1 MSIFALH
8 YNVKMMRKTVIGVCL
23 FAVATAI
30 LIYVIALTSYD
41 DRMLS
46 LNETEYYFND
56 RLASIS
62 SEGDSVIWVGT
73 EFGDVCLSDGNNQH
87 QIKLG
92 DDRIYKVYTESK
104 TGDNRICWIGERNSG
119 LTKWEIENGKATLL
133 AEYSIPYKGLH
144 YSVYDIEEVKG
155 KLIAA
160 TSQGVFVLNLQQ
172 KGAQLKMIYPLDAH
186 KKYKTGEPFVAKRI
200 VRTPQDDILIATQNG
215 LLHINLNTML
225 TSVFHRGEAIN
236 DLCLIGEDVNILAGD
251 RFYVENT
258 KGELKQKVQLDFHAN
273 VFYNVGGAYCF
284 LDNSQAMLSRDLE
297 HFFTIPLRRKIPV
310 YCNNVVVTDHRS
322 GYVMLVTENALWK
335 VPVHQSMFNENAPI
349 VSACSDN
356 VGNTYYISARNEIFM
371 QPKGSHQA
379 KKIFDFIHESP
390 IVEAKAHDGYLY
402 YINSRRELKRIW
414 LTNNFV
420 RNLLLARKELLYL
433 SQAKIT
439 SLGMTTSDDD
449 VKIYLGVQDGLMEI
463 NPETQKVDTIKTF
476 DDKYITNFY
485 SQGKDN
491 GNLYLTTLNHG
502 IFYGKNRDFK
512 LVDGS
517 SSLEN
522 IRSMAITEEFPPQ
535 MLVLTGNTLLLNGS
549 HETLDAKGEDYMIA
563 VGDSIVYTLPEFGI
577 RKYRKQNNKLL
588 LVADY
593 YHDVRFEKQALVAQ
607 NGNIRLGC
615 ELGVLS
621 FNAGQED
628 TAQWVDIV
636 NSNITR
642 RGLVITAVSILLL
655 LAIIFL
661 AYYRYRMFSIRQI
674 HVRKTDLKK
683 RLKELESVC
692 MLLSGNY
699 EQEIEQLKKDIDD
712 VRIGGHHTWKQN
724 NAKIAE
730 LSDTIMRM
738 NRNTAL
744 LLLKQIDKQRERLLT
759 LEIADSKQLLAATE
773 EALQQGKIEILR
785 SQALV
790 NDRWLKNYEK
800 VKMELHGYTLHLH
813 QMLMIDGL
821 TKGLMEHIEEY
832 KELLTTKSMNVLESD
847 LNSIRSD
854 YERIMGQ
861 EALQILFKFKVKRN
875 KQLAAL
881 NGEDRVVLAV
891 KSQFDSI
898 TADMEHQERLV
909 LLRQLKHTNE
919 RIKQVLL
926 RAELAKAMKQFAV
939 TRDTYSTES
948 EVAHHI
954 EELIAMLY
962 SSIQNTDPRLISQ
975 ILKFNGWDNQQ
986 AKVLMLLMTDPK
998 VKRTDIPGMIRVI
1011 GNLNPVVS
1019 RLMKNKI
1026 KPVEKDLRL
1035 YVERHPA
1042 SMAAYILTLI
1052 E

>member
-1 MSIFALH
+1 M
-8 YNVKMMRKTVIGVCL
+8 
-23 FAVATAI
+23 
-30 LIYVIALTSYD
+30 LIYGFALTSYD
-41 DRMLS
+41 DKVLS

-62 SEGDSVIWVGT
+62 SEGDSAIWIGT
-73 EFGDVCLSDGNNQH
+73 EFGEVCLSDGSSLQ
-87 QIKLG
+87 QIRLG
-92 DDRIYKVYTESK
+92 DDRIYKVYTEHK
-104 TGDNRICWIGERNSG
+104 DGNKRICWVGERNAG
-119 LTKWEIENGKATLL
+119 LAKWDIEKGTAIRM
-133 AEYSIPYKGLH
+133 AEYGIKSKGVH
-144 YSVYDIEEVKG
+144 YSVYDIEIAQG
-155 KLIAA
+155 KLFAA
-160 TSQGVFVLNLQQ
+160 TSQGVFVLDLLQ
-172 KGAQLKMIYPLDAH
+172 KNAQLKMIYPQ
-186 KKYKTGEPFVAKRI
+186 KEEKNYKVGEPFVAKKI
-200 VRTPQDDILIATQNG
+200 VKLPTDDILIATQKG
-215 LLHINLNTML
+215 VLHINLHTMQ
-225 TSVFHRGEAIN
+225 TRVTHQDEVIN
-236 DLCLIGEDVNILAGD
+236 DISLIGKNVNILAGD
-251 RFYVENT
+251 RFYVENIR
-258 KGELKQKVQLDFHAN
+258 GDLKQKVQLDFHAN

-284 LDNSQAMLSRDLE
+284 LDNSQAMLSRDLK

-310 YCNNVVVTDHRS
+310 YCNNVVVTDHHS

-371 QPKGSHQA
+371 QPKGSHKA

-402 YINSRRELKRIW
+402 YVNSRREVKRIW
-414 LTNNFV
+414 LTSNFV
-420 RNLLLARKELLYL
+420 RNLLLARKEILFH

-439 SLGMTTSDDD
+439 SLGMTIGDD
-449 VKIYLGVQDGLMEI
+449 VRLYLGVQDGLVVI
-463 NPETQKVDTIKTF
+463 NPETHEVDTIKKF

-485 SQGKDN
+485 CQGKDN

-502 IFYGKNRDFK
+502 IFYGKNNEFK
-512 LVDGS
+512 QIEGS
-517 SSLEN
+517 SNLEN

-535 MLVLTGNTLLLNGS
+535 MLVLTGNTLLLNGKDD
-549 HETLDAKGEDYMIA
+549 TLDAKGEDCLIA
-563 VGDSIVYTLPEFGI
+563 VGDSIVYSLPEFGI
-577 RKYRKQNNKLL
+577 RKYRKKGDKLV
-588 LVADY
+588 LVGDF
-593 YHDVRFEKQALVAQ
+593 YHDVRFDKQAMIAQ
-607 NGNIRLGC
+607 NGNICLGC
-615 ELGVLS
+615 ELGILS
-621 FNAGQED
+621 FTAGNENR
-628 TAQWVDIV
+628 AQWVEIV
-636 NSNITR
+636 NSSITR
-642 RGLVITAVSILLL
+642 RVLVMSAISILLL
-655 LAIIFL
+655 FSIIVL
-661 AYYRYRMFSIRQI
+661 TYYRYRVLSIRQI
-674 HVRKTDLKK
+674 HVRKADLKK
-683 RLKELESVC
+683 RLQELETVC
-692 MLLSGNY
+692 MLLPENY
-699 EQEIEQLKKDIDD
+699 VQEIEQLKSDIND
-712 VRIGGHHTWKQN
+712 VGIGGCHTWKQN
-724 NAKIAE
+724 NEKMAE

-1011 GNLNPVVS
+1011 GNLNPVIS

-1026 KPVEKDLRL
+1026 KPAEDDLRQ
-1035 YVERHPA
+1035 YVDRHPA

>member
-1 MSIFALH
+1 M
-8 YNVKMMRKTVIGVCL
+8 
-23 FAVATAI
+23 
-30 LIYVIALTSYD
+30 LIYGFALTSYD
-41 DRMLS
+41 DKVLS

-62 SEGDSVIWVGT
+62 SEGDSAIWIGT
-73 EFGDVCLSDGNNQH
+73 EFGEVCLSDGSSLQ
-87 QIKLG
+87 QIRLG
-92 DDRIYKVYTESK
+92 DDRIYKVYTENK
-104 TGDNRICWIGERNSG
+104 DGNKRICWVGERNAG
-119 LTKWEIENGKATLL
+119 LAKWDIEKGTAIRM
-133 AEYSIPYKGLH
+133 AEYGIKSKGVH
-144 YSVYDIEEVKG
+144 YSVYDIEIAQG
-155 KLIAA
+155 KLFAA
-160 TSQGVFVLNLQQ
+160 TSQGVFVLDLLQ
-172 KGAQLKMIYPLDAH
+172 KNAQLKMIYPQ
-186 KKYKTGEPFVAKRI
+186 KEEKNYKVGEPFVAKKI
-200 VRTPQDDILIATQNG
+200 VKLPTDDILIATQKG
-215 LLHINLNTML
+215 VLHINLHTMQ
-225 TSVFHRGEAIN
+225 TRVTHQDEVIN
-236 DLCLIGEDVNILAGD
+236 DISLIGKNVNILAGD
-251 RFYVENT
+251 RFYVENIR
-258 KGELKQKVQLDFHAN
+258 GDLKQKVQLDFHAN

-310 YCNNVVVTDHRS
+310 YCNNVVVTDHHS

-402 YINSRRELKRIW
+402 YVNSRREVKRIW
-414 LTNNFV
+414 LTSNFV
-420 RNLLLARKELLYL
+420 RNLLLARKEILFH

-439 SLGMTTSDDD
+439 SLGMTIGDD
-449 VKIYLGVQDGLMEI
+449 VRLYLGVQDGLVVI
-463 NPETQKVDTIKTF
+463 NPETHEVDSIKKF

-485 SQGKDN
+485 CQGKDN

-502 IFYGKNRDFK
+502 IFYGKNNEFK
-512 LVDGS
+512 QIEGS
-517 SSLEN
+517 SNLEN

-535 MLVLTGNTLLLNGS
+535 MLVLTGNTLLLNGKDD
-549 HETLDAKGEDYMIA
+549 TLDAKGEDCLIA
-563 VGDSIVYTLPEFGI
+563 VGDSIVYSLPEFGI
-577 RKYRKQNNKLL
+577 RKYRKKGDKLV
-588 LVADY
+588 LVGDF
-593 YHDVRFEKQALVAQ
+593 YHDVRFDKQAMIAQ
-607 NGNIRLGC
+607 NGNICLGC
-615 ELGVLS
+615 ELGILS
-621 FNAGQED
+621 FTAGNENR
-628 TAQWVDIV
+628 AQWVEIV
-636 NSNITR
+636 NSSITR
-642 RGLVITAVSILLL
+642 RVLVMSAISILLL
-655 LAIIFL
+655 FSIIVL
-661 AYYRYRMFSIRQI
+661 TYYRYRVLSIRQI
-674 HVRKTDLKK
+674 HVRKADLKK
-683 RLKELESVC
+683 RLQELETVC
-692 MLLSGNY
+692 MLLPENY
-699 EQEIEQLKKDIDD
+699 VQEIEQLKSDIND
-712 VRIGGHHTWKQN
+712 VGIGGCHTWKQN
-724 NAKIAE
+724 NEKMAE

-744 LLLKQIDKQRERLLT
+744 LLLKQIDKQRERLLP

-832 KELLTTKSMNVLESD
+832 KELLTTKSMSVLESD

-1011 GNLNPVVS
+1011 GNLNPVIS

-1026 KPVEKDLRL
+1026 KPAEDDLRQ
-1035 YVERHPA
+1035 YVDRHPA

>member
-1 MSIFALH
+1 MI
-8 YNVKMMRKTVIGVCL
+8 RKTLIAVCL
-23 FAVATAI
+23 FAVITAM
-30 LIYVIALTSYD
+30 LIYGFALTSYD
-41 DRMLS
+41 DKVLS

-62 SEGDSVIWVGT
+62 SEGDSAIWIGT
-73 EFGDVCLSDGNNQH
+73 EFGEVCLSDGSSLQ
-87 QIKLG
+87 QIRLG
-92 DDRIYKVYTESK
+92 DDRIYKVYTEHK
-104 TGDNRICWIGERNSG
+104 DGNKRICWVGERNAG
-119 LTKWEIENGKATLL
+119 LAKWDIEKGTAIRM
-133 AEYSIPYKGLH
+133 AEYGIKSKGVH
-144 YSVYDIEEVKG
+144 YSVYDIEIAQG
-155 KLIAA
+155 KLFAA
-160 TSQGVFVLNLQQ
+160 TSQGVFVLDLLQ
-172 KGAQLKMIYPLDAH
+172 KNAQLKMIYPQ
-186 KKYKTGEPFVAKRI
+186 KEEKNYKVGEPFVAKKI
-200 VRTPQDDILIATQNG
+200 VKLPTDDILIATQKG
-215 LLHINLNTML
+215 VLHINLHTMQ
-225 TSVFHRGEAIN
+225 TRVTHQDEVIN
-236 DLCLIGEDVNILAGD
+236 DISLIGKNVNILAGD
-251 RFYVENT
+251 RFYVENIR
-258 KGELKQKVQLDFHAN
+258 GDLKQKVQLDFHAN

-284 LDNSQAMLSRDLE
+284 LDNSQAMLSRDLK

-310 YCNNVVVTDHRS
+310 YCNNVVVTDHHS

-371 QPKGSHQA
+371 QPKGSHKA

-402 YINSRRELKRIW
+402 YVNSRREVKRIW
-414 LTNNFV
+414 LTSNFV
-420 RNLLLARKELLYL
+420 RNLLLARKEILFH

-439 SLGMTTSDDD
+439 SLGMTIGDD
-449 VKIYLGVQDGLMEI
+449 VRLYLGVQDGLVVI
-463 NPETQKVDTIKTF
+463 NPETHEVDTIKKF

-485 SQGKDN
+485 CQGKDN

-502 IFYGKNRDFK
+502 IFYGKNNEFK
-512 LVDGS
+512 QIEGS
-517 SSLEN
+517 SNLEN

-535 MLVLTGNTLLLNGS
+535 MLVLTGNTLLLNGKDD
-549 HETLDAKGEDYMIA
+549 TLDAKGEDCLIA
-563 VGDSIVYTLPEFGI
+563 VGDSIVYSLPEFGI
-577 RKYRKQNNKLL
+577 RKYRKKGDKLV
-588 LVADY
+588 LVGDF
-593 YHDVRFEKQALVAQ
+593 YHDVRFDKQAMIAQ
-607 NGNIRLGC
+607 NGNICLGC
-615 ELGVLS
+615 ELGILS
-621 FNAGQED
+621 FTAGNENR
-628 TAQWVDIV
+628 AQWVEIV
-636 NSNITR
+636 NSSITR
-642 RGLVITAVSILLL
+642 RVLVMSAISILLL
-655 LAIIFL
+655 FSIIVL
-661 AYYRYRMFSIRQI
+661 TYYRYRVLSIRQI
-674 HVRKTDLKK
+674 HVRKADLKK
-683 RLKELESVC
+683 RLQELETVC
-692 MLLSGNY
+692 MLLPENY
-699 EQEIEQLKKDIDD
+699 VQEIEQLKSDIND
-712 VRIGGHHTWKQN
+712 VGIGGCHTWKQN
-724 NAKIAE
+724 NEKMAE

-1011 GNLNPVVS
+1011 GNLNPVIS

-1026 KPVEKDLRL
+1026 KPAEDDLRQ
-1035 YVERHPA
+1035 YVDRHPA

>member
-1 MSIFALH
+1 MI
-8 YNVKMMRKTVIGVCL
+8 RKTLIGVCL
-23 FAVATAI
+23 FAVIAAM
-30 LIYVIALTSYD
+30 LIYVLALTSYD

-62 SEGDSVIWVGT
+62 SEGDSAIWIGT
-73 EFGDVCLSDGNNQH
+73 EFGEVCLSDGNSQQ

-92 DDRIYKVYTESK
+92 DDRIYKVYTEHK
-104 TGDNRICWIGERNSG
+104 DGNKRICWVGERNAG
-119 LTKWEIENGKATLL
+119 LTKWAIENGNAIRM
-133 AEYSIPYKGLH
+133 AEYGIKSKGVH
-144 YSVYDIEEVKG
+144 YSVYDIEIAQG
-155 KLIAA
+155 KLFAA
-160 TSQGVFVLNLQQ
+160 TSQGVFVLDLLQ
-172 KGAQLKMIYPLDAH
+172 KNAQLKMIYPQ
-186 KKYKTGEPFVAKRI
+186 KEEKNYKAGEPFVARKI
-200 VRTPQDDILIATQNG
+200 VKTPTDDILIATQKG
-215 LLHINLNTML
+215 VLHINLHTMQ
-225 TSVFHRGEAIN
+225 TRVTHQDEVIN
-236 DLCLIGEDVNILAGD
+236 DICLIGKNVNILAGD

-258 KGELKQKVQLDFHAN
+258 RGDLKQKVQLDFHAN

-284 LDNSQAMLSRDLE
+284 LDNSQAMLSRDLK
-297 HFFTIPLRRKIPV
+297 HFFTISLRRKIPV
-310 YCNNVVVTDHRS
+310 YCNNVVVTDHHS

-335 VPVHQSMFNENAPI
+335 VPVHQSMFNKNAPI

-371 QPKGSHQA
+371 QSKGSHQA

-402 YINSRRELKRIW
+402 YVNSRREVKRIW
-414 LTNNFV
+414 LTSNFV
-420 RNLLLARKELLYL
+420 RNLLLARKEILFQ

-439 SLGMTTSDDD
+439 SLGMTISDD
-449 VKIYLGVQDGLMEI
+449 VRLYLGVQDGLVEI
-463 NPETQKVDTIKTF
+463 NPEKHEVDTIKKF

-485 SQGKDN
+485 CQGKDN

-502 IFYGKNRDFK
+502 IFYGKNNEFK
-512 LVDGS
+512 QVEGS
-517 SSLEN
+517 SNLEN

-535 MLVLTGNTLLLNGS
+535 MLVLTGNTLLLNGTD
-549 HETLDAKGEDYMIA
+549 ETLDAKGEDCLIT
-563 VGDSIVYTLPEFGI
+563 VGDSIVYTLPEFGV
-577 RKYRKQNNKLL
+577 RKYRKKDDKLV
-588 LVADY
+588 LVGDF
-593 YHDVRFEKQALVAQ
+593 YHDVRFDKQALISQ

-615 ELGVLS
+615 ELGILS
-621 FNAGQED
+621 FTAGNENK
-628 TAQWVDIV
+628 AQWVEIV
-636 NSNITR
+636 NSSITR
-642 RGLVITAVSILLL
+642 RGLVISAVSILLL
-655 LAIIFL
+655 LAIIVL
-661 AYYRYRMFSIRQI
+661 SYYRYRVFSIRQI

-683 RLKELESVC
+683 RLQELESVC
-692 MLLSGNY
+692 MLLPGNY
-699 EQEIEQLKKDIDD
+699 AQEIEQLKNDIND
-712 VRIGGHHTWKQN
+712 VRIGGRHTWKQN
-724 NAKIAE
+724 NEKMAE

-773 EALQQGKIEILR
+773 DALQQGRIEILR
-785 SQALV
+785 SQTLT
-790 NDRWLKNYEK
+790 NDHWLKNYEK
-800 VKMELHGYTLHLH
+800 VKMELHEYTLHLQ
-813 QMLMIDGL
+813 QMLMIEGL
-821 TKGLMEHIEEY
+821 TKGLIEHIEEY
-832 KELLTTKSMNVLESD
+832 KELLTTKSMSVLEPD

-881 NGEDRVVLAV
+881 NARDRVVVAV
-891 KSQFDSI
+891 KSQLDSI

-926 RAELAKAMKQFAV
+926 RAELAKAMKLFADN
-939 TRDTYSTES
+939 RDVSSSES

-954 EELIAMLY
+954 EELIAMIY
-962 SSIQNTDPRLISQ
+962 SSMQNTDPRLISQ
-975 ILKFNGWDNQQ
+975 ILKFNGLDNQQ

-1026 KPVEKDLRL
+1026 KPAEDDLRQ
-1035 YVERHPA
+1035 YVDRHPA

>member
-1 MSIFALH
+1 MI
-8 YNVKMMRKTVIGVCL
+8 RKTLIAVCL
-23 FAVATAI
+23 FAVITAM
-30 LIYVIALTSYD
+30 LIYGFALTSYD
-41 DRMLS
+41 DKVLS

-62 SEGDSVIWVGT
+62 SEGDSAIWIGT
-73 EFGDVCLSDGNNQH
+73 EFGEVCLSDGSSLQ
-87 QIKLG
+87 QIRLG
-92 DDRIYKVYTESK
+92 DDRIYKVYTEHK
-104 TGDNRICWIGERNSG
+104 DGNKRICWVGERNAG
-119 LTKWEIENGKATLL
+119 LAKWDIEKGTAIRM
-133 AEYSIPYKGLH
+133 AEYGIKSKGVH
-144 YSVYDIEEVKG
+144 YSVYDIEIAQG
-155 KLIAA
+155 KLFAA
-160 TSQGVFVLNLQQ
+160 TSQGVFVLDLLQ
-172 KGAQLKMIYPLDAH
+172 KNAQLKMIYPQ
-186 KKYKTGEPFVAKRI
+186 KEEKNYKVGEPFVAKKI
-200 VRTPQDDILIATQNG
+200 VKLPTDDILIATQKG
-215 LLHINLNTML
+215 LLHINLHTMQ
-225 TSVFHRGEAIN
+225 TRVTHQDEVIN
-236 DLCLIGEDVNILAGD
+236 DISLIGKNVNILAGD
-251 RFYVENT
+251 RFYVENIR
-258 KGELKQKVQLDFHAN
+258 GDLKQKVQLDFHAN

-310 YCNNVVVTDHRS
+310 YCNNVVVTDHHS

-402 YINSRRELKRIW
+402 YVNSRREVKRIW
-414 LTNNFV
+414 LTSNFV
-420 RNLLLARKELLYL
+420 RNLLLARKEILFH

-439 SLGMTTSDDD
+439 SLGMTIGDD
-449 VKIYLGVQDGLMEI
+449 VRLYLGVQDGLVVI
-463 NPETQKVDTIKTF
+463 NPETHEVDTIKKF

-485 SQGKDN
+485 CQGKDN

-502 IFYGKNRDFK
+502 IFYGKNNEFK
-512 LVDGS
+512 QIEGS
-517 SSLEN
+517 SNLEN

-535 MLVLTGNTLLLNGS
+535 MLVLTGNTLLLNGKDD
-549 HETLDAKGEDYMIA
+549 TLDAKGEDCLIA
-563 VGDSIVYTLPEFGI
+563 VGDSIVYSLPEFGI
-577 RKYRKQNNKLL
+577 RKYRKKGDKLV
-588 LVADY
+588 LVGDF
-593 YHDVRFEKQALVAQ
+593 YHDVRFDKQAMIAQ
-607 NGNIRLGC
+607 NGNICLGC
-615 ELGVLS
+615 ELGILS
-621 FNAGQED
+621 FTAGNENR
-628 TAQWVDIV
+628 AQWVEIV
-636 NSNITR
+636 NSSITR
-642 RGLVITAVSILLL
+642 RVLVMSAISILLL
-655 LAIIFL
+655 FSIIVL
-661 AYYRYRMFSIRQI
+661 TYYRYRVLSIRQI
-674 HVRKTDLKK
+674 HVRKADLKK
-683 RLKELESVC
+683 RLQELETVC
-692 MLLSGNY
+692 MLLPENY
-699 EQEIEQLKKDIDD
+699 VQEIEQLKSDIND
-712 VRIGGHHTWKQN
+712 VGIGGCHTWKQN
-724 NAKIAE
+724 NEKMAE

-881 NGEDRVVLAV
+881 NGLDRVVLAV

-998 VKRTDIPGMIRVI
+998 VKRTDIPGMIREI
-1011 GNLNPVVS
+1011 GNLNPVIS

-1026 KPVEKDLRL
+1026 KPAEDDLRQ
-1035 YVERHPA
+1035 YVDRHPA

>member
-1 MSIFALH
+1 MI
-8 YNVKMMRKTVIGVCL
+8 RKTLIAVCL
-23 FAVATAI
+23 FAVITAM
-30 LIYVIALTSYD
+30 LIYGFALTSYD
-41 DRMLS
+41 DKVLS

-62 SEGDSVIWVGT
+62 SEGDSAIWIGT
-73 EFGDVCLSDGNNQH
+73 EFGEVCLSDGSSLQ
-87 QIKLG
+87 QIRLG
-92 DDRIYKVYTESK
+92 DDRIYKVYTEHK
-104 TGDNRICWIGERNSG
+104 DGNKRICWVGERNAG
-119 LTKWEIENGKATLL
+119 LAKWDIEKGTAIRM
-133 AEYSIPYKGLH
+133 AEYGIKSKGVH
-144 YSVYDIEEVKG
+144 YSVYDIEIAQG
-155 KLIAA
+155 KLFAA
-160 TSQGVFVLNLQQ
+160 TSQGVFVLDLLQ
-172 KGAQLKMIYPLDAH
+172 KNAQLKMIYPQ
-186 KKYKTGEPFVAKRI
+186 KEEKNYKVGEPFVAKKI
-200 VRTPQDDILIATQNG
+200 VKLPTDDILIATQKG
-215 LLHINLNTML
+215 LLHINLHTMQ
-225 TSVFHRGEAIN
+225 TRVTHQDEVIN
-236 DLCLIGEDVNILAGD
+236 DISLIGKNVNILAGD
-251 RFYVENT
+251 RFYVENIR
-258 KGELKQKVQLDFHAN
+258 GDLKQKVQLDFHAN

-310 YCNNVVVTDHRS
+310 YCNNVVVTDHHS

-402 YINSRRELKRIW
+402 YVNSRREVKRIW
-414 LTNNFV
+414 LTSNFV
-420 RNLLLARKELLYL
+420 RNLLLARKEILFH

-439 SLGMTTSDDD
+439 SLGMTIGDD
-449 VKIYLGVQDGLMEI
+449 VRLYLGVQDGLVVI
-463 NPETQKVDTIKTF
+463 NPETHEVDTIKKF

-485 SQGKDN
+485 CQGKDN

-502 IFYGKNRDFK
+502 IFYGKNNEFK
-512 LVDGS
+512 QIEGS
-517 SSLEN
+517 SNLEN

-535 MLVLTGNTLLLNGS
+535 MLVLTGNTLLLNGKDD
-549 HETLDAKGEDYMIA
+549 TLDAKGEDCLIA
-563 VGDSIVYTLPEFGI
+563 VGDSIVYSLPEFGI
-577 RKYRKQNNKLL
+577 RKYRKKGDKLV
-588 LVADY
+588 LVGDF
-593 YHDVRFEKQALVAQ
+593 YHDVRFDKQAMIAQ
-607 NGNIRLGC
+607 NGNICLGC
-615 ELGVLS
+615 ELGILS
-621 FNAGQED
+621 FTAGNENR
-628 TAQWVDIV
+628 AQWVEIV
-636 NSNITR
+636 NSSITR
-642 RGLVITAVSILLL
+642 RVLVMSAISILLL
-655 LAIIFL
+655 FSIIVL
-661 AYYRYRMFSIRQI
+661 TYYRYRVLSIRQI
-674 HVRKTDLKK
+674 HVRKADLKK
-683 RLKELESVC
+683 RLQELETVC
-692 MLLSGNY
+692 MLLPENY
-699 EQEIEQLKKDIDD
+699 VQEIEQLKSDIND
-712 VRIGGHHTWKQN
+712 VGIGGCHTWKQN
-724 NAKIAE
+724 NDKMAE

-832 KELLTTKSMNVLESD
+832 KELLTTKSMSVLESD

-939 TRDTYSTES
+939 TRDAYSTES

-1011 GNLNPVVS
+1011 GNLNPVIS

-1026 KPVEKDLRL
+1026 KPAEDDLRQ
-1035 YVERHPA
+1035 YVDRHPA

>member
-1 MSIFALH
+1 MI
-8 YNVKMMRKTVIGVCL
+8 RKTLIAVCL
-23 FAVATAI
+23 FAVITAM
-30 LIYVIALTSYD
+30 LIYGFALTSYD
-41 DRMLS
+41 DKVLS

-62 SEGDSVIWVGT
+62 SEGDSAIWIGT
-73 EFGDVCLSDGNNQH
+73 EFGEVCLSDGSSLQ
-87 QIKLG
+87 QIRLG
-92 DDRIYKVYTESK
+92 DDRIYKVYTEHK
-104 TGDNRICWIGERNSG
+104 DGNKRICWVGERNAG
-119 LTKWEIENGKATLL
+119 LAKWDIEKGTAIRM
-133 AEYSIPYKGLH
+133 AEYGIKSKGVH
-144 YSVYDIEEVKG
+144 YSVYDIEIAQG
-155 KLIAA
+155 KLFAA
-160 TSQGVFVLNLQQ
+160 TSQGVFVLDLLQ
-172 KGAQLKMIYPLDAH
+172 KNAQLKMIYPQ
-186 KKYKTGEPFVAKRI
+186 KEEKNYKVGEPFVAKKI
-200 VRTPQDDILIATQNG
+200 VKLPTDDILIATQKG
-215 LLHINLNTML
+215 VLHINLHTMQ
-225 TSVFHRGEAIN
+225 TRVTHQDEVIN
-236 DLCLIGEDVNILAGD
+236 DISLIGKNVNILAGD
-251 RFYVENT
+251 RFYVENIR
-258 KGELKQKVQLDFHAN
+258 GDLKQKVQLDFHAN

-402 YINSRRELKRIW
+402 YVNSRREVKRIW
-414 LTNNFV
+414 LTSNFV
-420 RNLLLARKELLYL
+420 RNLLLARKEILFH

-439 SLGMTTSDDD
+439 SLGMTIGDD
-449 VKIYLGVQDGLMEI
+449 VRLYLGVQDGLVVI
-463 NPETQKVDTIKTF
+463 NPETHEVDTIKKF

-485 SQGKDN
+485 CQGKDN

-502 IFYGKNRDFK
+502 IFYGKNNEFK
-512 LVDGS
+512 QIEGS
-517 SSLEN
+517 SNLEN

-535 MLVLTGNTLLLNGS
+535 MLVLTGNTLLLNGKDD
-549 HETLDAKGEDYMIA
+549 TLDAKGEDCLIA
-563 VGDSIVYTLPEFGI
+563 VGDSIVYSLPEFGI
-577 RKYRKQNNKLL
+577 RKYRKKGDKLV
-588 LVADY
+588 LVGDF
-593 YHDVRFEKQALVAQ
+593 YHDVRFDKQAMIAQ
-607 NGNIRLGC
+607 NGNICLGC
-615 ELGVLS
+615 ELGILS
-621 FNAGQED
+621 FTAGNENR
-628 TAQWVDIV
+628 AQWVEIV
-636 NSNITR
+636 NSSITR
-642 RGLVITAVSILLL
+642 RVLVMSAISILLL
-655 LAIIFL
+655 FSIIVL
-661 AYYRYRMFSIRQI
+661 TYYRYRVLSIRQI
-674 HVRKTDLKK
+674 HVRKADLKK
-683 RLKELESVC
+683 RLQELETVC
-692 MLLSGNY
+692 MLLPENY
-699 EQEIEQLKKDIDD
+699 VQEIEQLKSDIND
-712 VRIGGHHTWKQN
+712 VGIGGCHTWKQN
-724 NAKIAE
+724 NDKMAE

-790 NDRWLKNYEK
+790 NDHWLKNYEK

-832 KELLTTKSMNVLESD
+832 KELLTTKSMSVLESD

-939 TRDTYSTES
+939 TRDAYSTES

-962 SSIQNTDPRLISQ
+962 SSMQNTDPRLISQ

-1011 GNLNPVVS
+1011 GNLNPVIS

-1026 KPVEKDLRL
+1026 KPAEDDLRQ
-1035 YVERHPA
+1035 YVDRHPA

>member
-1 MSIFALH
+1 M
-8 YNVKMMRKTVIGVCL
+8 
-23 FAVATAI
+23 
-30 LIYVIALTSYD
+30 LIYGFALTSYD
-41 DRMLS
+41 DKVLS

-62 SEGDSVIWVGT
+62 SEGDSAIWIGT
-73 EFGDVCLSDGNNQH
+73 EFGEVCLSDGSSLQ
-87 QIKLG
+87 QIRLG
-92 DDRIYKVYTESK
+92 DDRIYKVYTEHK
-104 TGDNRICWIGERNSG
+104 DGNKRICWVGERNAG
-119 LTKWEIENGKATLL
+119 LAKWDIEKGTAIRM
-133 AEYSIPYKGLH
+133 AEYGIKSKGVH
-144 YSVYDIEEVKG
+144 YSVYDIEIAQG
-155 KLIAA
+155 KLFAA
-160 TSQGVFVLNLQQ
+160 TSQGVFVLDLLQ
-172 KGAQLKMIYPLDAH
+172 KNAQLKMIYPQ
-186 KKYKTGEPFVAKRI
+186 KEEKNYKVGEPFVAKKI
-200 VRTPQDDILIATQNG
+200 VKLPTDDILIATQKG
-215 LLHINLNTML
+215 VLHINLHTMQ
-225 TSVFHRGEAIN
+225 TRVTHQDEVIN
-236 DLCLIGEDVNILAGD
+236 DISLIGKNVNILAGD
-251 RFYVENT
+251 RFYVENIR
-258 KGELKQKVQLDFHAN
+258 GDLKQKVQLDFHAN

-310 YCNNVVVTDHRS
+310 YCNNVVVTDHHS

-402 YINSRRELKRIW
+402 YVNSRREVKRIW
-414 LTNNFV
+414 LTSNFV
-420 RNLLLARKELLYL
+420 RNLLLARKEILFH

-439 SLGMTTSDDD
+439 SLGMTIGDD
-449 VKIYLGVQDGLMEI
+449 VRLYLGVQDGLVVI
-463 NPETQKVDTIKTF
+463 NPETHEVDTIKKF

-485 SQGKDN
+485 CQGKDN

-502 IFYGKNRDFK
+502 IFYGKNNEFK
-512 LVDGS
+512 QIEGS
-517 SSLEN
+517 SNLEN

-535 MLVLTGNTLLLNGS
+535 MLVLTGNTLLLNGKDD
-549 HETLDAKGEDYMIA
+549 TLDAKGEDCLIA
-563 VGDSIVYTLPEFGI
+563 VGDSIVYSLPEFGI
-577 RKYRKQNNKLL
+577 RKYRKKGDKLV
-588 LVADY
+588 LVGDF
-593 YHDVRFEKQALVAQ
+593 YHDVRFDKQAMIAQ
-607 NGNIRLGC
+607 NGNICLGC
-615 ELGVLS
+615 ELGILS
-621 FNAGQED
+621 FTAGNENR
-628 TAQWVDIV
+628 AQWVEIV
-636 NSNITR
+636 NSSITR
-642 RGLVITAVSILLL
+642 RVLVMSAISILLL
-655 LAIIFL
+655 FSIIVL
-661 AYYRYRMFSIRQI
+661 TYYRYRVLSIRQI
-674 HVRKTDLKK
+674 HVRKADLKK
-683 RLKELESVC
+683 RLQELETVC
-692 MLLSGNY
+692 MLLPENY
-699 EQEIEQLKKDIDD
+699 VQEIEQLKSDIND
-712 VRIGGHHTWKQN
+712 VGIGGCHTWKQN
-724 NAKIAE
+724 NEKMAE

-1011 GNLNPVVS
+1011 GNLNPVIS

-1026 KPVEKDLRL
+1026 KPAEDDLRQ
-1035 YVERHPA
+1035 YVDRHPA

>member
-1 MSIFALH
+1 MI
-8 YNVKMMRKTVIGVCL
+8 RKTLIAVCL
-23 FAVATAI
+23 FAVITAM
-30 LIYVIALTSYD
+30 LIYGFALTSYD
-41 DRMLS
+41 DKVLS

-62 SEGDSVIWVGT
+62 SEGDSAIWIGT
-73 EFGDVCLSDGNNQH
+73 EFGEVCLSDGSSLQ
-87 QIKLG
+87 QIRLG
-92 DDRIYKVYTESK
+92 DDRIYKVYTEHK
-104 TGDNRICWIGERNSG
+104 DGNKRICWVGERNAG
-119 LTKWEIENGKATLL
+119 LAKWDIEKGTAIRM
-133 AEYSIPYKGLH
+133 AEYGIKSKGVH
-144 YSVYDIEEVKG
+144 YSVYDIEIAQG
-155 KLIAA
+155 KLFAA
-160 TSQGVFVLNLQQ
+160 TSQGVFVLDLLQ
-172 KGAQLKMIYPLDAH
+172 KNAQLKMIYPQ
-186 KKYKTGEPFVAKRI
+186 KEEKNYKVGEPFVAKKI
-200 VRTPQDDILIATQNG
+200 VKLPTDDILIATQKG
-215 LLHINLNTML
+215 VLHINLHTMQ
-225 TSVFHRGEAIN
+225 TRVTHQDEVIN
-236 DLCLIGEDVNILAGD
+236 DISLIGKNVNILAGD
-251 RFYVENT
+251 RFYVENIR
-258 KGELKQKVQLDFHAN
+258 GDLKQKVQLDFHAN

-310 YCNNVVVTDHRS
+310 YCNNVVVTDHHS

-356 VGNTYYISARNEIFM
+356 VGNTYYISSRNEIFM

-402 YINSRRELKRIW
+402 YVNSRREVKRIW
-414 LTNNFV
+414 LTSNFV
-420 RNLLLARKELLYL
+420 RNLLLARKEILFH

-439 SLGMTTSDDD
+439 SLGMTIGDD
-449 VKIYLGVQDGLMEI
+449 VRLYLGVQDGLVVI
-463 NPETQKVDTIKTF
+463 NPETHEVDSIKKF

-485 SQGKDN
+485 CQGKDN

-502 IFYGKNRDFK
+502 IFYGKNNEFK
-512 LVDGS
+512 QIEGS
-517 SSLEN
+517 SNLEN

-535 MLVLTGNTLLLNGS
+535 MLVLTGNTLLLNGKDD
-549 HETLDAKGEDYMIA
+549 TLDAKGEDCLIA
-563 VGDSIVYTLPEFGI
+563 VGDSIVYSLPEFGI
-577 RKYRKQNNKLL
+577 RKYRKKGDKLV
-588 LVADY
+588 LVGDF
-593 YHDVRFEKQALVAQ
+593 YHDVRFDKQAMIAQ
-607 NGNIRLGC
+607 NGNICLGC
-615 ELGVLS
+615 ELGILS
-621 FNAGQED
+621 FTAGNENR
-628 TAQWVDIV
+628 AQWVEIV
-636 NSNITR
+636 NSSITR
-642 RGLVITAVSILLL
+642 RGLVMSAISILLL
-655 LAIIFL
+655 FSIIVL
-661 AYYRYRMFSIRQI
+661 TYYRYRVLSIRQI
-674 HVRKTDLKK
+674 HVRKADLKK
-683 RLKELESVC
+683 RLQELETVC
-692 MLLSGNY
+692 MLLPENY
-699 EQEIEQLKKDIDD
+699 VQEIEQLKSDIND
-712 VRIGGHHTWKQN
+712 VGIGGCHTWKQN
-724 NAKIAE
+724 NEKMAE

-790 NDRWLKNYEK
+790 NDHWLKNYEK

-832 KELLTTKSMNVLESD
+832 KELLTTKSMSVLESD

-861 EALQILFKFKVKRN
+861 EALQILFKFKMKRN

-939 TRDTYSTES
+939 TRDAYSTES

-962 SSIQNTDPRLISQ
+962 SSMQNTDPRLISQ

-1011 GNLNPVVS
+1011 GNLNPVIS

-1026 KPVEKDLRL
+1026 KPAEDDLRQ
-1035 YVERHPA
+1035 YVDRHPA

>member
-1 MSIFALH
+1 MI
-8 YNVKMMRKTVIGVCL
+8 RKTLIAVCL
-23 FAVATAI
+23 FAVITAM
-30 LIYVIALTSYD
+30 LIYGFALTSYD
-41 DRMLS
+41 DKVLS

-62 SEGDSVIWVGT
+62 SEGDSAIWIGT
-73 EFGDVCLSDGNNQH
+73 EFGEVCLSDGSSLQ
-87 QIKLG
+87 QIRLG
-92 DDRIYKVYTESK
+92 DDRIYKVYTEHK
-104 TGDNRICWIGERNSG
+104 DGNKRICWVGERNAG
-119 LTKWEIENGKATLL
+119 LAKWDIEKGTAIRM
-133 AEYSIPYKGLH
+133 AEYGIKSKGVH
-144 YSVYDIEEVKG
+144 YSVYDIEIAQG
-155 KLIAA
+155 KLFAA
-160 TSQGVFVLNLQQ
+160 TSQGVFVLDLLQ
-172 KGAQLKMIYPLDAH
+172 KNAQLKMIYPQ
-186 KKYKTGEPFVAKRI
+186 KEEKNYKVGEPFVAKKI
-200 VRTPQDDILIATQNG
+200 VKLPTDDILIATQKG
-215 LLHINLNTML
+215 VLHINLHTMQ
-225 TSVFHRGEAIN
+225 TRVTHQDEVIN
-236 DLCLIGEDVNILAGD
+236 DISLIGKNVNILAGD
-251 RFYVENT
+251 RFYVENIR
-258 KGELKQKVQLDFHAN
+258 GDLKQKVQLDFHAN

-310 YCNNVVVTDHRS
+310 YCNNIVVTDHRS

-402 YINSRRELKRIW
+402 YVNSRREVKRIW
-414 LTNNFV
+414 LTSNFV
-420 RNLLLARKELLYL
+420 RNLLFARKEILFH

-439 SLGMTTSDDD
+439 SLGMTIGDD
-449 VKIYLGVQDGLMEI
+449 VRLYLGVQDGLVVI
-463 NPETQKVDTIKTF
+463 NPETHEVDTIKKF

-485 SQGKDN
+485 CQGKDN

-502 IFYGKNRDFK
+502 IFYGKNNEFK
-512 LVDGS
+512 QIEGS
-517 SSLEN
+517 SNLEN

-535 MLVLTGNTLLLNGS
+535 MLVLTGNTLLLNGKDD
-549 HETLDAKGEDYMIA
+549 TLDAKGEDCLIA
-563 VGDSIVYTLPEFGI
+563 VGDSIVYSLPEFGI
-577 RKYRKQNNKLL
+577 RKYRKKGDKLV
-588 LVADY
+588 LVGDF
-593 YHDVRFEKQALVAQ
+593 YHDVRFDKQAMIAQ
-607 NGNIRLGC
+607 NGNICLGC
-615 ELGVLS
+615 ELGILS
-621 FNAGQED
+621 FTAGNENR
-628 TAQWVDIV
+628 AQWVEIV
-636 NSNITR
+636 NSSITR
-642 RGLVITAVSILLL
+642 RVLVMSAISILLL
-655 LAIIFL
+655 FSIIVL
-661 AYYRYRMFSIRQI
+661 TYYRYRVLSIRQI
-674 HVRKTDLKK
+674 HVRKADLKK
-683 RLKELESVC
+683 RLQELETVC
-692 MLLSGNY
+692 MLLPENY
-699 EQEIEQLKKDIDD
+699 VQEIEQLKSDIND
-712 VRIGGHHTWKQN
+712 VGIGGCHTWKQN
-724 NAKIAE
+724 NEKMAE

-962 SSIQNTDPRLISQ
+962 SSMQNTDPRLISQ

-1011 GNLNPVVS
+1011 GNLNPVIS

-1026 KPVEKDLRL
+1026 KPAEDDLRQ
-1035 YVERHPA
+1035 YVDRHPA

>member
-1 MSIFALH
+1 MI
-8 YNVKMMRKTVIGVCL
+8 RKTLIAVCL
-23 FAVATAI
+23 FAVITAM
-30 LIYVIALTSYD
+30 LIYGFALTSYD
-41 DRMLS
+41 DKVLS

-62 SEGDSVIWVGT
+62 SEGDSAIWIGT
-73 EFGDVCLSDGNNQH
+73 EFGEVCLSDGSSLQ
-87 QIKLG
+87 QIRLG
-92 DDRIYKVYTESK
+92 DDRIYKVYTENK
-104 TGDNRICWIGERNSG
+104 DGNKRICWVGERNAG
-119 LTKWEIENGKATLL
+119 LAKWDIEKGTAIRM
-133 AEYSIPYKGLH
+133 AEYGIKSKGVH
-144 YSVYDIEEVKG
+144 YSVYDIEIAQG
-155 KLIAA
+155 KLFAA
-160 TSQGVFVLNLQQ
+160 TSQGVFVLDLLQ
-172 KGAQLKMIYPLDAH
+172 KNAQLKMIYPQ
-186 KKYKTGEPFVAKRI
+186 KEEKNYKVGEPFVAKKI
-200 VRTPQDDILIATQNG
+200 VKLPTDDILIATQKG
-215 LLHINLNTML
+215 VLHINLHTMQ
-225 TSVFHRGEAIN
+225 TRVTHQDEVIN
-236 DLCLIGEDVNILAGD
+236 DISLIGKNVNILAGD
-251 RFYVENT
+251 RFYVENIR
-258 KGELKQKVQLDFHAN
+258 GDLKQKVQLDFHAN

-310 YCNNVVVTDHRS
+310 YCNNVVVTDHHS

-402 YINSRRELKRIW
+402 YVNSRREVKRIW
-414 LTNNFV
+414 LTSNFV
-420 RNLLLARKELLYL
+420 RNLLLARKEILFH

-439 SLGMTTSDDD
+439 SLGMTIGDD
-449 VKIYLGVQDGLMEI
+449 VRLYLGVQDGLVVI
-463 NPETQKVDTIKTF
+463 NPETHEVDSIKKF

-485 SQGKDN
+485 CQGKDN

-502 IFYGKNRDFK
+502 IFYGKNNEFK
-512 LVDGS
+512 QIEGS
-517 SSLEN
+517 SNLEN

-535 MLVLTGNTLLLNGS
+535 MLVLTGNTLLLNGKDD
-549 HETLDAKGEDYMIA
+549 TLDAKGEDCLIA
-563 VGDSIVYTLPEFGI
+563 VGDSIVYSLPEFGI
-577 RKYRKQNNKLL
+577 RKYRKKGDKLV
-588 LVADY
+588 LVGDF
-593 YHDVRFEKQALVAQ
+593 YHDVRFDKQAMIAQ
-607 NGNIRLGC
+607 NGNICLGC
-615 ELGVLS
+615 ELGILS
-621 FNAGQED
+621 FTAGNENR
-628 TAQWVDIV
+628 AQWVEIV
-636 NSNITR
+636 NSSITR
-642 RGLVITAVSILLL
+642 RVLVMSAISILLL
-655 LAIIFL
+655 FSIIVL
-661 AYYRYRMFSIRQI
+661 TYYRYRVLSIRQI
-674 HVRKTDLKK
+674 HVRKADLKK
-683 RLKELESVC
+683 RLQELETVC
-692 MLLSGNY
+692 MLLPENY
-699 EQEIEQLKKDIDD
+699 VQEIEQLKSDIND
-712 VRIGGHHTWKQN
+712 VGIGGCHTWKQN
-724 NAKIAE
+724 NEKMAE

-744 LLLKQIDKQRERLLT
+744 LLLKQIDKQRERLLP

-832 KELLTTKSMNVLESD
+832 KELLTTKSMSVLESD

-1011 GNLNPVVS
+1011 GNLNPVIS

-1026 KPVEKDLRL
+1026 KPAEDDLRQ
-1035 YVERHPA
+1035 YVDRHPA

>member
-1 MSIFALH
+1 MI
-8 YNVKMMRKTVIGVCL
+8 RKTLIAVCL
-23 FAVATAI
+23 FAVITAM
-30 LIYVIALTSYD
+30 LIYGFALTSYD
-41 DRMLS
+41 DKVLS

-62 SEGDSVIWVGT
+62 SEGDSAIWIGT
-73 EFGDVCLSDGNNQH
+73 EFGEVCLSDGSSLQ
-87 QIKLG
+87 QIRLG
-92 DDRIYKVYTESK
+92 DDRIYKVYTEHK
-104 TGDNRICWIGERNSG
+104 DGNKRICWVGERNAG
-119 LTKWEIENGKATLL
+119 LAKWDIEKGTAIRM
-133 AEYSIPYKGLH
+133 AEYGIKSKGVH
-144 YSVYDIEEVKG
+144 YSVYDIEIAQG
-155 KLIAA
+155 KLFAA
-160 TSQGVFVLNLQQ
+160 TSQGVFVLDLLQ
-172 KGAQLKMIYPLDAH
+172 KNAQLKMIYPQ
-186 KKYKTGEPFVAKRI
+186 KEEKNYKVGEPFVAKKI
-200 VRTPQDDILIATQNG
+200 VKLPTDDILIATQKG
-215 LLHINLNTML
+215 VLHINLHTMQ
-225 TSVFHRGEAIN
+225 TRVTHQDEVIN
-236 DLCLIGEDVNILAGD
+236 DISLIGKNVNILAGD
-251 RFYVENT
+251 RFYVENIR
-258 KGELKQKVQLDFHAN
+258 GDLKQKVQLDFHAN

-402 YINSRRELKRIW
+402 YVNSRREVKRIW
-414 LTNNFV
+414 LTSNFV
-420 RNLLLARKELLYL
+420 RNLLLARKEILFH

-439 SLGMTTSDDD
+439 SLGMTIGDD
-449 VKIYLGVQDGLMEI
+449 VRLYLGVQDGLVVI
-463 NPETQKVDTIKTF
+463 NPETHEVDTIKKF

-485 SQGKDN
+485 CQGKDN

-502 IFYGKNRDFK
+502 IFYGKNNEFK
-512 LVDGS
+512 QIEGS
-517 SSLEN
+517 SNLEN

-535 MLVLTGNTLLLNGS
+535 MLVLTGNTLLLNGKDD
-549 HETLDAKGEDYMIA
+549 TLDAKGEDCLIA
-563 VGDSIVYTLPEFGI
+563 VGDSIVYSLPEFGI
-577 RKYRKQNNKLL
+577 RKYRKKGDKLV
-588 LVADY
+588 LVGDF
-593 YHDVRFEKQALVAQ
+593 YHDVRFDKQAMIAQ
-607 NGNIRLGC
+607 NGNICLGC
-615 ELGVLS
+615 ELGILS
-621 FNAGQED
+621 FTAGNENR
-628 TAQWVDIV
+628 AQWVEIV
-636 NSNITR
+636 NSSITR
-642 RGLVITAVSILLL
+642 RVLVMSAISILLL
-655 LAIIFL
+655 FSIIVL
-661 AYYRYRMFSIRQI
+661 TYYRYRVLSIRQI
-674 HVRKTDLKK
+674 HVRKADLKK
-683 RLKELESVC
+683 RLQELETVC
-692 MLLSGNY
+692 MLLPENY
-699 EQEIEQLKKDIDD
+699 VQEIEQLKSDIND
-712 VRIGGHHTWKQN
+712 VGIGGCHTWKQN
-724 NAKIAE
+724 NEKMAE

-832 KELLTTKSMNVLESD
+832 KELLTTKSMSVLESD

-1011 GNLNPVVS
+1011 GNLNPVIS

-1026 KPVEKDLRL
+1026 KPAEDDLRQ
-1035 YVERHPA
+1035 YVDRHPA

>member
-1 MSIFALH
+1 MI
-8 YNVKMMRKTVIGVCL
+8 RKTLIAVCL
-23 FAVATAI
+23 FAVITAM
-30 LIYVIALTSYD
+30 LIYGFALTSYD
-41 DRMLS
+41 DKVLS

-62 SEGDSVIWVGT
+62 SEGDSAIWIGT
-73 EFGDVCLSDGNNQH
+73 EFGEVCLSDGSSLQ
-87 QIKLG
+87 QIRLG
-92 DDRIYKVYTESK
+92 DDRIYKVYTEHK
-104 TGDNRICWIGERNSG
+104 DGNKRICWVGERNAG
-119 LTKWEIENGKATLL
+119 LAKWDIEKGTAIRM
-133 AEYSIPYKGLH
+133 AEYGIKSKGVH
-144 YSVYDIEEVKG
+144 YSVYDIEIAQG
-155 KLIAA
+155 KLFAA
-160 TSQGVFVLNLQQ
+160 TSQGVFVLDLLQ
-172 KGAQLKMIYPLDAH
+172 KNAQLKMIYPQ
-186 KKYKTGEPFVAKRI
+186 KEEKNYKVGEPFVAKKI
-200 VRTPQDDILIATQNG
+200 VKLPTDDILIATQKG
-215 LLHINLNTML
+215 VLHINLHTMQ
-225 TSVFHRGEAIN
+225 TRVTHQDEVIN
-236 DLCLIGEDVNILAGD
+236 DISLIGKNVNILAGD
-251 RFYVENT
+251 RFYVENIR
-258 KGELKQKVQLDFHAN
+258 GDLKQKVQLDFHAN

-402 YINSRRELKRIW
+402 YVNSRREVKRIW
-414 LTNNFV
+414 LTSNFV
-420 RNLLLARKELLYL
+420 RNLLLARKEILFH

-439 SLGMTTSDDD
+439 SLGMTIGDD
-449 VKIYLGVQDGLMEI
+449 VRLYLGVQDGLVVI
-463 NPETQKVDTIKTF
+463 NPETHEVDTIKKF

-485 SQGKDN
+485 CQGKDN

-502 IFYGKNRDFK
+502 IFYGKNNEFK
-512 LVDGS
+512 QIEGS
-517 SSLEN
+517 SNLEN

-535 MLVLTGNTLLLNGS
+535 MLVLTGNTLLLNGKDD
-549 HETLDAKGEDYMIA
+549 TLDAKGEDCLIA
-563 VGDSIVYTLPEFGI
+563 VGDSIVYSLPEFGI
-577 RKYRKQNNKLL
+577 RKYRKKGDKLV
-588 LVADY
+588 LVGDF
-593 YHDVRFEKQALVAQ
+593 YHDVRFDKQAMIAQ
-607 NGNIRLGC
+607 NGNICLGC
-615 ELGVLS
+615 ELGILS
-621 FNAGQED
+621 FTAGNENR
-628 TAQWVDIV
+628 AQWVEIV
-636 NSNITR
+636 NSSITR
-642 RGLVITAVSILLL
+642 RVLVMSAISILLL
-655 LAIIFL
+655 FSIIVL
-661 AYYRYRMFSIRQI
+661 TYYRYRVLSIRQI
-674 HVRKTDLKK
+674 HVRKADLKK
-683 RLKELESVC
+683 RLQELETVC
-692 MLLSGNY
+692 MLLPENY
-699 EQEIEQLKKDIDD
+699 VQEIEQLKSDIND
-712 VRIGGHHTWKQN
+712 VGIGGCHTWKQN
-724 NAKIAE
+724 NEKMAE

-1011 GNLNPVVS
+1011 GNLNPVIS

-1026 KPVEKDLRL
+1026 KPAEDDLRQ
-1035 YVERHPA
+1035 YVDRHPA

>member
-1 MSIFALH
+1 M
-8 YNVKMMRKTVIGVCL
+8 
-23 FAVATAI
+23 
-30 LIYVIALTSYD
+30 LIYGFALTSYD
-41 DRMLS
+41 DKVLS

-62 SEGDSVIWVGT
+62 SEGDSAIWIGT
-73 EFGDVCLSDGNNQH
+73 EFGEVCLSDGSSLQ
-87 QIKLG
+87 QIRLG
-92 DDRIYKVYTESK
+92 DDRIYKVYTENK
-104 TGDNRICWIGERNSG
+104 DGNKRICWVGERNAG
-119 LTKWEIENGKATLL
+119 LAKWDIEKGTAIRM
-133 AEYSIPYKGLH
+133 AEYGIKSKGVH
-144 YSVYDIEEVKG
+144 YSVYDIEIAQG
-155 KLIAA
+155 KLFAA
-160 TSQGVFVLNLQQ
+160 TSQGVFVLDLLQ
-172 KGAQLKMIYPLDAH
+172 KNAQLKMIYPQ
-186 KKYKTGEPFVAKRI
+186 KEEKNYKVGEPFVAKKI
-200 VRTPQDDILIATQNG
+200 VKLPTDDILIATQKG
-215 LLHINLNTML
+215 VLHINLHTMQ
-225 TSVFHRGEAIN
+225 TRVTHQDEVIN
-236 DLCLIGEDVNILAGD
+236 DISLIGKNVNILAGD
-251 RFYVENT
+251 RFYVENIR
-258 KGELKQKVQLDFHAN
+258 GDLKQKVQLDFHAN

-310 YCNNVVVTDHRS
+310 YCNNVVVTDHHS

-402 YINSRRELKRIW
+402 YVNSRREVKRIW
-414 LTNNFV
+414 LTSNFV
-420 RNLLLARKELLYL
+420 RNLLLARKEILFH

-439 SLGMTTSDDD
+439 SLGMTIGDD
-449 VKIYLGVQDGLMEI
+449 VRLYLGVQDGLVVI
-463 NPETQKVDTIKTF
+463 NPETHEVDTIKKF

-485 SQGKDN
+485 CQGKDN

-502 IFYGKNRDFK
+502 IFYGKNNEFK
-512 LVDGS
+512 QIEGS
-517 SSLEN
+517 SNLEN

-535 MLVLTGNTLLLNGS
+535 MLVLTGNTLLLNGKDD
-549 HETLDAKGEDYMIA
+549 TLDAKGEDCLIA
-563 VGDSIVYTLPEFGI
+563 VGDSIVYSLPEFGI
-577 RKYRKQNNKLL
+577 RKYRKKGDKLV
-588 LVADY
+588 LVGDF
-593 YHDVRFEKQALVAQ
+593 YHDVRFDKQAMIAQ
-607 NGNIRLGC
+607 NGNICLGC
-615 ELGVLS
+615 ELGILS
-621 FNAGQED
+621 FTAGNENR
-628 TAQWVDIV
+628 AQWVEIV
-636 NSNITR
+636 NSSITR
-642 RGLVITAVSILLL
+642 RVLVMSAISILLL
-655 LAIIFL
+655 FSIIVL
-661 AYYRYRMFSIRQI
+661 TYYRYRVLSIRQI
-674 HVRKTDLKK
+674 HVRKADLKK
-683 RLKELESVC
+683 RLQELETVC
-692 MLLSGNY
+692 MLLPENY
-699 EQEIEQLKKDIDD
+699 VQEIEQLKSDIND
-712 VRIGGHHTWKQN
+712 VGIGGCHTWKQN
-724 NAKIAE
+724 NEKMAE

-773 EALQQGKIEILR
+773 EALQQGKIEVLR

-832 KELLTTKSMNVLESD
+832 KELLTTKSMSVLEPD

-962 SSIQNTDPRLISQ
+962 SSMQNTDPRLISQ

-1011 GNLNPVVS
+1011 GNLNPVIS

-1026 KPVEKDLRL
+1026 KPAEDDLRQ
-1035 YVERHPA
+1035 YVDRHPA

>member
-1 MSIFALH
+1 M
-8 YNVKMMRKTVIGVCL
+8 
-23 FAVATAI
+23 
-30 LIYVIALTSYD
+30 LIYGFALTSYD
-41 DRMLS
+41 DKVLS

-62 SEGDSVIWVGT
+62 SEGDSAIWIGT
-73 EFGDVCLSDGNNQH
+73 EFGEVCLSDGSSLQ
-87 QIKLG
+87 QIRLG
-92 DDRIYKVYTESK
+92 DDRIYKVYTEHK
-104 TGDNRICWIGERNSG
+104 DGNKRICWVGERNAG
-119 LTKWEIENGKATLL
+119 LAKWDIEKGTAIRM
-133 AEYSIPYKGLH
+133 AEYGIKSKGVH
-144 YSVYDIEEVKG
+144 YSVYDIEIAQG
-155 KLIAA
+155 KLFAA
-160 TSQGVFVLNLQQ
+160 TSQGVFVLDLLQ
-172 KGAQLKMIYPLDAH
+172 KNAQLKMIYPQ
-186 KKYKTGEPFVAKRI
+186 KEEKNYKVGEPFVAKKI
-200 VRTPQDDILIATQNG
+200 VKLPTDDILIATQKG
-215 LLHINLNTML
+215 VLHINLHTMQ
-225 TSVFHRGEAIN
+225 TRVTHQDEVIN
-236 DLCLIGEDVNILAGD
+236 DISLIGKNVNILAGD
-251 RFYVENT
+251 RFYVENIR
-258 KGELKQKVQLDFHAN
+258 GDLKQKVQLDFHAN

-310 YCNNVVVTDHRS
+310 YCNNVVVTDHHS

-402 YINSRRELKRIW
+402 YVNSRREVKRIW
-414 LTNNFV
+414 LTSNFV
-420 RNLLLARKELLYL
+420 RNLLLARTEILFH

-439 SLGMTTSDDD
+439 SLGMTIGDD
-449 VKIYLGVQDGLMEI
+449 VRLYLGVQDGLVVI
-463 NPETQKVDTIKTF
+463 NPETHEVDTIKKF
-476 DDKYITNFY
+476 DDKYIINFY
-485 SQGKDN
+485 CQGKDN

-502 IFYGKNRDFK
+502 IFYGKNNEFK
-512 LVDGS
+512 QIEGS
-517 SSLEN
+517 SNLEN

-535 MLVLTGNTLLLNGS
+535 MLVLTGNTLLLNGKDD
-549 HETLDAKGEDYMIA
+549 TLDAKGEDCLIA
-563 VGDSIVYTLPEFGI
+563 VGDSIVYSLPEFGI
-577 RKYRKQNNKLL
+577 RKYRKKGDKLV
-588 LVADY
+588 LVGDF
-593 YHDVRFEKQALVAQ
+593 YHDVRFDKQAMIAQ
-607 NGNIRLGC
+607 NGNICLGC
-615 ELGVLS
+615 ELGILS
-621 FNAGQED
+621 FTAGNENR
-628 TAQWVDIV
+628 AQWVEIV
-636 NSNITR
+636 NSSITR
-642 RGLVITAVSILLL
+642 RVLVMSAISILLL
-655 LAIIFL
+655 FSIIVL
-661 AYYRYRMFSIRQI
+661 TYYRYRVLSIRQI
-674 HVRKTDLKK
+674 HVRKADLKK
-683 RLKELESVC
+683 RLQELETVC
-692 MLLSGNY
+692 MLLPENY
-699 EQEIEQLKKDIDD
+699 VQEIEQLKSDIND
-712 VRIGGHHTWKQN
+712 VGIGGCHTWKQN
-724 NAKIAE
+724 NEKMAE

-962 SSIQNTDPRLISQ
+962 SSMQNTDPRLISQ

-1011 GNLNPVVS
+1011 GNLNPVIS

-1026 KPVEKDLRL
+1026 KPAEDDLRQ
-1035 YVERHPA
+1035 YVDRHPA

>member
-1 MSIFALH
+1 MI
-8 YNVKMMRKTVIGVCL
+8 RKTLIAVCL
-23 FAVATAI
+23 FAVITAM
-30 LIYVIALTSYD
+30 LIYGFALTSYD
-41 DRMLS
+41 DKVLS

-62 SEGDSVIWVGT
+62 SEGDSAIWIGT
-73 EFGDVCLSDGNNQH
+73 EFGEVCLSDGSSLQ
-87 QIKLG
+87 QIRLG
-92 DDRIYKVYTESK
+92 DDRIYKVYTEHK
-104 TGDNRICWIGERNSG
+104 DGNKRICWVGERNAG
-119 LTKWEIENGKATLL
+119 LAKWDIEKGTAIRM
-133 AEYSIPYKGLH
+133 AEYGIKSKGVH
-144 YSVYDIEEVKG
+144 YSVYDIEIAQG
-155 KLIAA
+155 KLFAA
-160 TSQGVFVLNLQQ
+160 TSQGVFVLDLLQ
-172 KGAQLKMIYPLDAH
+172 KNAQLKMIYPQ
-186 KKYKTGEPFVAKRI
+186 KEEKNYKVGEPFVAKKI
-200 VRTPQDDILIATQNG
+200 VKLPTDDILIATQKG
-215 LLHINLNTML
+215 LLHINLHTMQ
-225 TSVFHRGEAIN
+225 TRVTHQDEVIN
-236 DLCLIGEDVNILAGD
+236 DISLIGKNVNILAGD
-251 RFYVENT
+251 RFYVENIR
-258 KGELKQKVQLDFHAN
+258 GDLKQKVQLDFHAN

-310 YCNNVVVTDHRS
+310 YCNNVVVTDHHS

-402 YINSRRELKRIW
+402 YVNSRREVKRIW
-414 LTNNFV
+414 LTSNFV
-420 RNLLLARKELLYL
+420 RNLLLARKEILFH

-439 SLGMTTSDDD
+439 SLGMTIGDD
-449 VKIYLGVQDGLMEI
+449 VRLYLGVQDGLVVI
-463 NPETQKVDTIKTF
+463 NPETHEVDTIKKF

-485 SQGKDN
+485 CQGKDN

-502 IFYGKNRDFK
+502 IFYGKNNEFK
-512 LVDGS
+512 QIEGS
-517 SSLEN
+517 SNLEN

-535 MLVLTGNTLLLNGS
+535 MLVLTGNTLLLNGKDD
-549 HETLDAKGEDYMIA
+549 TLDAKGEDCLIA
-563 VGDSIVYTLPEFGI
+563 VGDSIVYSLPEFGI
-577 RKYRKQNNKLL
+577 RKYRKKGDKLV
-588 LVADY
+588 LVGDF
-593 YHDVRFEKQALVAQ
+593 YHDVRFDKQAMIAQ
-607 NGNIRLGC
+607 NGNICLGC
-615 ELGVLS
+615 ELGILS
-621 FNAGQED
+621 FTAGNENR
-628 TAQWVDIV
+628 AQWVEIV
-636 NSNITR
+636 NSSITR
-642 RGLVITAVSILLL
+642 RVLVMSAISILLL
-655 LAIIFL
+655 FSIIVL
-661 AYYRYRMFSIRQI
+661 TYYRYRVLSIRQI
-674 HVRKTDLKK
+674 HVRKADLKK
-683 RLKELESVC
+683 RLQELETVC
-692 MLLSGNY
+692 MLLPENY
-699 EQEIEQLKKDIDD
+699 VQEIEQLKSDIND
-712 VRIGGHHTWKQN
+712 VGIGGCHTWKQN
-724 NAKIAE
+724 NDKMAE

-832 KELLTTKSMNVLESD
+832 KELLTTKSMSVLESD

-939 TRDTYSTES
+939 TRDAYSTES

-1011 GNLNPVVS
+1011 GNLNPVIS

-1026 KPVEKDLRL
+1026 KPAEDDLRQ

>member
-1 MSIFALH
+1 MI
-8 YNVKMMRKTVIGVCL
+8 RKTLIAVCL
-23 FAVATAI
+23 FAVITAM
-30 LIYVIALTSYD
+30 LIYGFALTSYD
-41 DRMLS
+41 DKVLS

-62 SEGDSVIWVGT
+62 SEGDSAIWIGT
-73 EFGDVCLSDGNNQH
+73 EFGEVCLSDGSSLQ
-87 QIKLG
+87 QIRLG
-92 DDRIYKVYTESK
+92 DDRIYKVYTEHK
-104 TGDNRICWIGERNSG
+104 DGNKRICWVGERNAG
-119 LTKWEIENGKATLL
+119 LAKWDIEKGTAIRM
-133 AEYSIPYKGLH
+133 AEYGIKSKGVH
-144 YSVYDIEEVKG
+144 YSVYDIEIAQG
-155 KLIAA
+155 KLFAA
-160 TSQGVFVLNLQQ
+160 TSQGVFVLDLLQ
-172 KGAQLKMIYPLDAH
+172 KNAQLKMIYPQ
-186 KKYKTGEPFVAKRI
+186 KEEKNYKVGEPFVAKKI
-200 VRTPQDDILIATQNG
+200 VKLPTDDILIATQKG
-215 LLHINLNTML
+215 VLHINLHTMQ
-225 TSVFHRGEAIN
+225 TRVTHQDEVIN
-236 DLCLIGEDVNILAGD
+236 DISLIGKNVNILAGD
-251 RFYVENT
+251 RFYVENIR
-258 KGELKQKVQLDFHAN
+258 GDLKQKVQLDFHAN

-310 YCNNVVVTDHRS
+310 YCNNVVVTDHHS

-402 YINSRRELKRIW
+402 YVNSRREVKRIW
-414 LTNNFV
+414 LTSNFV
-420 RNLLLARKELLYL
+420 RNLLLARKEILFH

-439 SLGMTTSDDD
+439 SLGMTIGDD
-449 VKIYLGVQDGLMEI
+449 VRLYLGVQDGLVVI
-463 NPETQKVDTIKTF
+463 NPETHEVDSIKKF

-485 SQGKDN
+485 CQGKDN

-502 IFYGKNRDFK
+502 IFYGKNNEFK
-512 LVDGS
+512 QIEGS
-517 SSLEN
+517 SNLEN

-535 MLVLTGNTLLLNGS
+535 MLVLTGNTLLLNGKDD
-549 HETLDAKGEDYMIA
+549 TLDAKGEDCLIA
-563 VGDSIVYTLPEFGI
+563 VGDSIVYSLPEFGI
-577 RKYRKQNNKLL
+577 RKYRKKGDKLF
-588 LVADY
+588 LVGDF
-593 YHDVRFEKQALVAQ
+593 YHDVRFDKQAMIAQ
-607 NGNIRLGC
+607 NGNICLGC
-615 ELGVLS
+615 ELGILS
-621 FNAGQED
+621 FTAGNENR
-628 TAQWVDIV
+628 AQWVEIV
-636 NSNITR
+636 NSSITR
-642 RGLVITAVSILLL
+642 RVLVMSAISILLL
-655 LAIIFL
+655 FSIIVL
-661 AYYRYRMFSIRQI
+661 TYYRYRVLSIRQI
-674 HVRKTDLKK
+674 HVRKADLKK
-683 RLKELESVC
+683 RLQELETVC
-692 MLLSGNY
+692 MLLPENY
-699 EQEIEQLKKDIDD
+699 VQEIEQLKSDIND
-712 VRIGGHHTWKQN
+712 VGIGGCHTWKQN
-724 NAKIAE
+724 NDKMAE

-800 VKMELHGYTLHLH
+800 VKMELHGYTSHLH

-832 KELLTTKSMNVLESD
+832 KELLTTKSMSVLESD

-1011 GNLNPVVS
+1011 GNLNPVIS

-1026 KPVEKDLRL
+1026 KPAEDDLRQ
-1035 YVERHPA
+1035 YVDRHPA